1 MTDLTILSTLPTQL
15 PYIVG
20 VLLVAI
26 AFAAGY
32 VARALLERAAG
43 HPCEHHDWADTSVQP
58 GADDHAPST
67 GGGQATP
74 QGGGGWGPPRSTK

>member
-1 MTDLTILSTLPTQL
+1 MTDLPILSTLPTQL

-20 VLLVAI
+20 ALLVAI

-32 VARALLERAAG
+32 IARALLERATG
-43 HPCEHHDWADTSVQP
+43 HPCAHCDWVDTSVQL

-67 GGGQATP
+67 GGCQVTP
-74 QGGGGWGPPRSTK
+74 QGGGGWGPPRSSK